1 MFLKEIKSVD
11 QDARVLRPLINWN
24 EAFRPGATSPTA
36 MLEFLDENL
45 AASLTRRPR
54 KHIVDDRPEVSVE
67 EPRILKPEAS
77 TTRDFGA
84 SSEEKR
90 NMVRAE
96 ACQRGEGGVRE
107 DCIPI

>member
-1 MFLKEIKSVD
+1 
-11 QDARVLRPLINWN
+11 
-24 EAFRPGATSPTA
+24 

-45 AASLTRRPR
+45 AASSTRRSR
-54 KHIVDDRPEVSVE
+54 KHMVDDRTEVSVE